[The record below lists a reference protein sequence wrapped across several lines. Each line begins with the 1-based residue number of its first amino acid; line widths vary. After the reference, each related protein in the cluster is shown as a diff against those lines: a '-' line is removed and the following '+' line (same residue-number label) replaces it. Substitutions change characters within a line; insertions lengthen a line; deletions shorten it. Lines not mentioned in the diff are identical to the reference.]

1 MNRYIEII
9 CVMFM
14 ELIKKNE
21 DGSYEIE
28 LDETLTISFKIE
40 EELLNKVD
48 EAVRILGYSNRSEL
62 IRDAIKE
69 YINFLNSQ
77 NSIIPGKK

>member
-1 MNRYIEII
+1 
-9 CVMFM
+9 M
-14 ELIKKNE
+14 ELIKKND

-40 EELLNKVD
+40 EELLSKVD
-48 EAVRILGYSNRSEL
+48 EAVKLLGYTNRSDL
-62 IRDAIKE
+62 IRDAIRE

-77 NSIIPGKK
+77 NSVMIGKK